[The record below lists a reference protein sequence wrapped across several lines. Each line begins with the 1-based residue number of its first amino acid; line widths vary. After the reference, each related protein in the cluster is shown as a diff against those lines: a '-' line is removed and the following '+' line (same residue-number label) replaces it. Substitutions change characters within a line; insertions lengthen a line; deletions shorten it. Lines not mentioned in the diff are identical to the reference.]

1 MFDVP
6 MNLEGT
12 DFQKRV
18 WAELTRIPYGD
29 TITYLELARR
39 LGDEKCI
46 RAAGTANGK
55 NPIPVIVPCH
65 HVIGTSGKLVGYSGE
80 LWRKEW
86 LLRHEAQYAPK
97 KAGRLF

>member
-1 MFDVP
+1 
-6 MNLEGT
+6 MNPEGT

-18 WAELTRIPYGD
+18 WTELTRIPYGD
-29 TITYLELARR
+29 TISYLELARR

-55 NPIPVIVPCH
+55 NPIPVIIPCH
-65 HVIGTSGKLVGYSGE
+65 RVIGTSGKLVGYSGE
-80 LWRKEW
+80 LWRKES
-86 LLRHEAQYAPK
+86 LLRHEARYAPK